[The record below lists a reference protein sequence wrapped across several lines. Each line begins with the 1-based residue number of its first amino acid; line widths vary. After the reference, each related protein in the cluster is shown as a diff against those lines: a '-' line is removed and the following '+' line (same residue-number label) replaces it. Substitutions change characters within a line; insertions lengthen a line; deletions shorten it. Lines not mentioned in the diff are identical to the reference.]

1 MNLLI
6 VEDDEG
12 VARVLRTVLQSLN
25 ADITRVSTMRDA
37 RQELYAK
44 QYDVIL
50 LDLGLPDSTTDETL
64 SLIKPLKA
72 THNVAVCVIT
82 GQMGQSEQTAKI
94 AGADGFIHKVEMLT
108 PHRLIQ
114 IISGLF
120 SEHSPASRKLD
131 VQTELMKQAVDHVI
145 KEMND

>member
-6 VEDDEG
+6 VEDDPG
-12 VARVLRTVLQSLN
+12 VAMALQTVLKSLN
-25 ADITRVSTMRDA
+25 ASITHVPTMA
-37 RQELYAK
+37 LAITELKSK
-44 QYDVIL
+44 QYDVVL

-64 SLIKPLKA
+64 SAIKPLKA

-82 GQMGQSEQTAKI
+82 GQMGQSEQTARI
-94 AGADGFIHKVEMLT
+94 AGADGFIHKFEMFT

-120 SEHSPASRKLD
+120 STHSPSEKKLD
-131 VQTELMKQAVDHVI
+131 VSTALMKQAATAVI
-145 KEMND
+145 KEMNE